1 MRRFIIAAFALTIL
15 AACQPVATELTV
27 EQKAE
32 IAAEVGLVVS
42 QFLDAFRDGDFDR
55 GMEYWLD
62 SPDAAY
68 ANQGGVNF
76 GYDNLVS
83 LYGPVFERIASQTI
97 RVSDQRIDVLARNV
111 VQVIAHSSFTQTDTD
126 GVTGP
131 ERQVVQ
137 FTIWVRRDDG
147 WKVLSIHESLRPIS
161 APENP

>member
-1 MRRFIIAAFALTIL
+1 MRRFVIAAFALTLL

-32 IAAEVGLVVS
+32 IAAEVGLVVP
-42 QFLDAFRDGDFDR
+42 QFFDAFRDGDFDR

-68 ANQGGVNF
+68 ASQGSVNF

-83 LYGPVFERIASQTI
+83 LYGPVFERIASQTF
-97 RVSDQRIDVLARNV
+97 RVSDQRIVVLARNV
-111 VQVIAHSSFTQTDTD
+111 VQVITQSSNTQTDTD

-131 ERQVVQ
+131 ERQVVA
-137 FTIWVRRDDG
+137 FAIWVRRDDG
-147 WKVLSIHESLRPIS
+147 WKVLSIHESLLPVP